1 MAQKGFFS
9 WFKRKNT
16 AQEEVTKVE
25 VTTPAQTTE
34 VPLEA
39 QDQST
44 VETKAQVVEA
54 PTESTRESSPQT
66 SSLEEQPQI
75 QEVSESTPEK
85 EPKEATT
92 EVLAKEPVKDNLDN
106 QAQAQAVE
114 VQKNEV
120 SEVEAQKGETSENA
134 TVSQELEPK
143 LEEPRERPGFFKKL
157 MNGLKRT
164 RENIGLGVIGVF
176 KGRKIDDDL
185 FEDLE
190 TALLTADVGFDT
202 TSKLMNKLTK
212 EAKLRE
218 LHDADSLTER
228 LTHELHDI
236 LKQVS
241 TPLVLDTS
249 KKPYVILMVG
259 VNGVGKTT
267 TIGKMA
273 SLFKKQGLKVMLAAG
288 DTFRAAAVDQLKV
301 WGQRTGIPVVS
312 QATGADSASVIY
324 DAFNSAKAKG
334 YDVLIADTAGR
345 LQNKANLMEELRK
358 IVRVMQK
365 LDPSAPH
372 EVMLTLDAG
381 TGQNAIS
388 QAKLFSE
395 VVPVTGVNITKLDG
409 TAKGGVIFNIADNF
423 GIPIR
428 FIGIG
433 EGVDDLREF
442 NADDFINA
450 LFNEEASGPR
460 K

>member
-25 VTTPAQTTE
+25 VTAPAQTTD

-44 VETKAQVVEA
+44 VETKAQVVETPA
-54 PTESTRESSPQT
+54 ESTRESSPQT

-75 QEVSESTPEK
+75 QEVSEEALEK
-85 EPKEATT
+85 EFKVATT
-92 EVLAKEPVKDNLDN
+92 EVLADESVKDNLDN
-106 QAQAQAVE
+106 QAQAFAVE

-120 SEVEAQKGETSENA
+120 SEDAPK
-134 TVSQELEPK
+134 SQEPEPK

-164 RENIGLGVIGVF
+164 RENIGFGVIGVF

-334 YDVLIADTAGR
+334 YDVLFADTAGR

-365 LDPSAPH
+365 IDPSAPH

-450 LFNEEASGPR
+450 LFNEEASGTR

>member
-25 VTTPAQTTE
+25 VTAPAQTTD

-44 VETKAQVVEA
+44 VETKAQVVETPA
-54 PTESTRESSPQT
+54 ESTRESSPQT

-75 QEVSESTPEK
+75 QEVSEEALEK
-85 EPKEATT
+85 ELKVATT
-92 EVLAKEPVKDNLDN
+92 EVLADESVKDNLDN
-106 QAQAQAVE
+106 QAQAFAVE

-120 SEVEAQKGETSENA
+120 SEDAPK
-134 TVSQELEPK
+134 SQEPEPK

-164 RENIGLGVIGVF
+164 RENIGFGVIGVF

-273 SLFKKQGLKVMLAAG
+273 SLFKKQGLKVM
-288 DTFRAAAVDQLKV
+288 
-301 WGQRTGIPVVS
+301 
-312 QATGADSASVIY
+312 
-324 DAFNSAKAKG
+324 
-334 YDVLIADTAGR
+334 
-345 LQNKANLMEELRK
+345 
-358 IVRVMQK
+358 
-365 LDPSAPH
+365 
-372 EVMLTLDAG
+372 
-381 TGQNAIS
+381 
-388 QAKLFSE
+388 
-395 VVPVTGVNITKLDG
+395 
-409 TAKGGVIFNIADNF
+409 
-423 GIPIR
+423 
-428 FIGIG
+428 
-433 EGVDDLREF
+433 
-442 NADDFINA
+442 
-450 LFNEEASGPR
+450 
-460 K
+460 

>member
-450 LFNEEASGPR
+450 LFNEEASGIR

>member
-25 VTTPAQTTE
+25 VTAPAQTTD

-44 VETKAQVVEA
+44 VETKAQVVETPA
-54 PTESTRESSPQT
+54 ESTRESSPQT

-75 QEVSESTPEK
+75 QEVSEEALEK
-85 EPKEATT
+85 EFKVATT
-92 EVLAKEPVKDNLDN
+92 EVLADESVKDNLDN
-106 QAQAQAVE
+106 QAQAFAVE

-120 SEVEAQKGETSENA
+120 SEDAPK
-134 TVSQELEPK
+134 SQEPEPK

-164 RENIGLGVIGVF
+164 RENIGFGVIGVF

-365 LDPSAPH
+365 IDPSAPH

-450 LFNEEASGPR
+450 LFNEEASGTR

>member
-273 SLFKKQGLKVMLAAG
+273 SLFRKQGLKVMLAAG

-450 LFNEEASGPR
+450 LFNEEAGGTR

>member
-450 LFNEEASGPR
+450 LFNEEAGGTR

>member
-25 VTTPAQTTE
+25 VTAPAQTTD

-44 VETKAQVVEA
+44 VETKAQVVETPA
-54 PTESTRESSPQT
+54 ESTRESSPQT

-75 QEVSESTPEK
+75 QEVSEEALEK
-85 EPKEATT
+85 EFKVATT
-92 EVLAKEPVKDNLDN
+92 EVLADESVKDNLDN
-106 QAQAQAVE
+106 QAQAFAVE

-120 SEVEAQKGETSENA
+120 SEDAPK
-134 TVSQELEPK
+134 SQEPEPK

-164 RENIGLGVIGVF
+164 RENIGFGVIGVF

-249 KKPYVILMVG
+249 KMPYVILMVG

-365 LDPSAPH
+365 IDPSAPH

-450 LFNEEASGPR
+450 LFNEEASGTR

>member
-25 VTTPAQTTE
+25 VTAPAQTTD

-44 VETKAQVVEA
+44 VETKAQVVETPA
-54 PTESTRESSPQT
+54 ESTRESSPQT

-75 QEVSESTPEK
+75 QEVSEEALEK
-85 EPKEATT
+85 EFKVATT
-92 EVLAKEPVKDNLDN
+92 EVLEDESVKDNLDN
-106 QAQAQAVE
+106 QAQAFAVE

-120 SEVEAQKGETSENA
+120 SEDAPK
-134 TVSQELEPK
+134 SQEPEPK

-164 RENIGLGVIGVF
+164 RENIGFGVIGVF

-365 LDPSAPH
+365 IDPSAPH

-450 LFNEEASGPR
+450 LFNEEASGTR

>member
-106 QAQAQAVE
+106 QAQAQA
-114 VQKNEV
+114 
-120 SEVEAQKGETSENA
+120 VEAQKGETSENA

-450 LFNEEASGPR
+450 LFNEEASGTR

>member
-34 VPLEA
+34 VPLET

-312 QATGADSASVIY
+312 QATGADSA
-324 DAFNSAKAKG
+324 
-334 YDVLIADTAGR
+334 
-345 LQNKANLMEELRK
+345 
-358 IVRVMQK
+358 
-365 LDPSAPH
+365 
-372 EVMLTLDAG
+372 
-381 TGQNAIS
+381 
-388 QAKLFSE
+388 
-395 VVPVTGVNITKLDG
+395 
-409 TAKGGVIFNIADNF
+409 
-423 GIPIR
+423 
-428 FIGIG
+428 
-433 EGVDDLREF
+433 
-442 NADDFINA
+442 
-450 LFNEEASGPR
+450 
-460 K
+460 